1 MAYGYADRIL
11 RVDLNTRRTWTEP
24 LPPIEVLRKYVG
36 GTGLALYYLAKET
49 PRGAKAGD
57 PEVPLIFMTGPLAGT
72 GAPSSSNYVVVSL
85 HYEIPYAPGAGH
97 SHGFWAAFLKHA
109 GYEGIII
116 SGASEKPAYLVID
129 DKRIEIRDAQAFWGH
144 GTRETERLIK
154 RELGGEQDKISV
166 ACIGQA
172 GEARLHG
179 AMIKNDRNH
188 GAGKGSPGAIM
199 GCKKLK
205 AIAVR
210 GTGNVAIAQRETFLD
225 AVAQWEAN
233 LFVADEGCT
242 TPLGALWHDGGMTR
256 RHNVIAERGGVAVK
270 NLTDYEFG
278 RAFSQAYI
286 DACKDWIIT
295 PMPSYNCKIACS
307 YDVKITSGPFAGFT
321 ASMCG
326 GGEPFEGSAG
336 MVGVMDPGQIFALT
350 DLYDDIG
357 MESGHGGCLMGMV
370 FEAYNRGIITKED
383 TGGLDLTWGNY
394 EAFTELVQQMI
405 ERRDFGGKLTGDMK
419 DVARALG
426 AEDLLV
432 HVKGASI
439 NIHDYRPRFA
449 TLLGQIIAGT
459 GACHQVEG
467 PRLRYDEI
475 GANVEEVGRK
485 PEMVFETQKK
495 KLWEDNLGVCMFAC
509 QGVKDVVPLAT
520 KSLATATGW
529 HDFTAEDAL
538 RVGERTI
545 NLMRLIAVSRGFTK
559 SDAFDVGKRLLEA
572 PIGGPGAGVTIA
584 PYLEE
589 MVNRYHAAADWD
601 LNSGCPTQATL
612 NRLGMEDVADWL
624 GVS

>member
-11 RVDLNTRRTWTEP
+11 RVDLNTHRTWTEP
-24 LPPIEVLRKYVG
+24 LLPTEVLRKYIG

-49 PRGAKAGD
+49 PAGAKAGD

-72 GAPSSSNYVVVSL
+72 RAPSSANYVVVSL
-85 HYEIPYAPGAGH
+85 HYDIPYAPGAGH
-97 SHGFWAAFLKHA
+97 AHGFWAAFLKHA

-116 SGASEKPAYLVID
+116 SGASEKPVYLVID
-129 DKRIEIRDAQAFWGH
+129 DNRIELRDAQAFWGH

-154 RELGGEQDKISV
+154 RELGAEEDQFSV

-210 GTGNVAIAQRETFLD
+210 GTGDVAIAHRDGFLD
-225 AVAQWEAN
+225 TVAQWEAN

-256 RHNVIAERGGVAVK
+256 QHKVMADRGMTAVK

-278 RAFSQAYI
+278 RAFSQAYM
-286 DACKDWIIT
+286 DACKEWIVT
-295 PMPSYNCKIACS
+295 PKPSYNCKIACA
-307 YDVKITSGPFAGFT
+307 YDLKITSGQFAGFT

-326 GGEPFEGSAG
+326 GGEPFEGAAG
-336 MVGVMDPGQIFALT
+336 MIGVIDPGQMIALT

-357 MESGHGGCLMGMV
+357 IEAGHGGSLMGMV

-394 EAFTELVQQMI
+394 EAYTELVQQMI

-439 NIHDYRPRFA
+439 NIHDWRPRWA
-449 TLLGQIIAGT
+449 KLLSQIVAGT
-459 GACHQVEG
+459 GACHQIES
-467 PRLRYDEI
+467 PRLHTDELKR
-475 GANVEEVGRK
+475 EVGDK
-485 PEMVFETQKK
+485 PEKVFDGQKK

-509 QGVKDVVPLAT
+509 SGVKHVLPLAA
-520 KSLATATGW
+520 KSVATATGW
-529 HDFTAEDAL
+529 NDFTEEDAL

-559 SDAFDVGKRLLEA
+559 SNEFDVGKRLLEA
-572 PIGGPGAGVTIA
+572 PTGGPAAGVTMA
-584 PYLEE
+584 PHLEE
-589 MVNRYHAAADWD
+589 MVNRYYAVAGWD
-601 LNSGCPTQATL
+601 VNSGCPKQATIK
-612 NRLGMEDVADWL
+612 RLDMEDVADWL
-624 GVS
+624 GITR